1 MSGRK
6 KEEVILVN
14 QIEPRI
20 LLIRGERVILD
31 LDLAELYG
39 TTTKAFNQAVKRNIG
54 QFPGDFQFRLTAAER
69 KRWSQIV
76 TASAS

>member
-1 MSGRK
+1 MSGRRK
-6 KEEVILVN
+6 TEVILVD

-39 TTTKAFNQAVKRNIG
+39 TTT
-54 QFPGDFQFRLTAAER
+54 
-69 KRWSQIV
+69 
-76 TASAS
+76 